1 MKVILLDNVSKIGKK
16 YQVKEVSSGYARNFL
31 IPRKLGL
38 VATKEVLARY
48 ETLSTKEDTKRQA
61 EVSAI
66 TEALAKIPK
75 ETIHMSGK
83 ANEKGHLF
91 AGIHK
96 EQVVEELNKVTGL
109 TIARDSVECEESIK
123 TTGKHEIAVLLGDER
138 KELVLLVEEAKEAK
152 EE

>member
-38 VATKEVLARY
+38 VVTAEVLTRY
-48 ETLSTKEDTKRQA
+48 ETLRVKEDAKRVA
-61 EVSAI
+61 EVGAI

-75 ETIHMSGK
+75 GTIHMTGK

-96 EQVVEELNKVTGL
+96 DQIIEELNKVTGL
-109 TIARDSVECEESIK
+109 AITADSVECEESIK
-123 TTGKHEIAVLLGDER
+123 TTGKHEIVVLLGEER
-138 KELVLLVEEAKEAK
+138 KELILLVEEAVE
-152 EE
+152 